1 MLPLS
6 DQGAAMLDP
15 DQLRRQAERC
25 FRLARGVNDQD
36 AVNMLE
42 ALGRELEQQASMLDA
57 APGGD
62 PRPSA
67 RGLVSATFL
76 AYGGGK
82 AENRPSPLE
91 ARRHLGRTAMAHLWE
106 KSYPPGISWSDALPV
121 PVPVESLLE
130 TAARQ
135 WPDKTAIDF
144 YDRRL
149 GYRELHD
156 LAARAAK
163 GLQDLGVGP
172 GINVGLHLPNTPHYA
187 VCFFAVLMAG
197 GRVVNFS
204 PLAAPRELRHQ
215 LADSDAEIMITLGL
229 PVLYP
234 QIAALKGASRLR
246 AVVVCAIEDFLPAA
260 VARAAFGAGAERV
273 AGLGRELDFAEL
285 VAGAGDYRR
294 HPHAA
299 LEEEV
304 AVLQYTGGT
313 TGDPKGAMLTHANF
327 CAVVNARNRWVG
339 AEAADAQKALAVLP
353 LFHIYGLSFIL
364 LLSIATGAEMVMHI
378 RFDAERVLQ
387 DIARKKITVF
397 AGVPTMYTALVN
409 HPRIR
414 EFDLS
419 SLTICASG
427 GAPLPVEVLSR
438 FKELT
443 GITPS
448 EGYGLTETAP
458 LGTMQATSTGP
469 RPGTVGLP
477 APHIVIEVVDLDT
490 GMTVLPPGEKGEICV
505 RGPSVMKGY
514 WKKPD
519 VTAEVFRGGRFHTG
533 DIGFIDAD
541 GYVTLID
548 RKKDMIL
555 SGGFNVFPRNIEEAI
570 YEHPSVAE
578 VTVIGVPDAYR
589 GQSAKAF
596 IMLKPGAAEFSL
608 DQLKTFLA
616 DKLAKYEM
624 PAEIEFRASLPK
636 TPVGKLSKKELVAEE
651 LAKREKAAAPGG

>member
-1 MLPLS
+1 MTHP
-6 DQGAAMLDP
+6 
-15 DQLRRQAERC
+15 
-25 FRLARGVNDQD
+25 
-36 AVNMLE
+36 
-42 ALGRELEQQASMLDA
+42 
-57 APGGD
+57 
-62 PRPSA
+62 
-67 RGLVSATFL
+67 
-76 AYGGGK
+76 
-82 AENRPSPLE
+82 
-91 ARRHLGRTAMAHLWE
+91 WE
-106 KSYPPGISWSDALPV
+106 KSYPSDISWGEALPA

-130 TAARQ
+130 TTARR

-144 YDRRL
+144 YDRIIS
-149 GYRELHD
+149 YRELFD
-156 LAARAAK
+156 LASRAAK
-163 GLQDLGVGP
+163 GLQALGVGP
-172 GINVGLHLPNTPHYA
+172 GVNVGLHLPNTPHYA

-204 PLAAPRELRHQ
+204 PLAAPRELRYQ

-234 QIAALKGASRLR
+234 QIAALKGTARLR
-246 AVVVCAIEDFLPAA
+246 AVVVSAIEDFLPAA
-260 VARAAFGAGAERV
+260 VARAAFGAPAERI
-273 AGLGRELDFAEL
+273 AGPGEELDFAAL
-285 VAGAGDYRR
+285 IAHGGGYRR

-299 LEEEV
+299 LEDEV

-327 CAVVNARNRWVG
+327 CAVLNARNRWVG
-339 AEAADAQKALAVLP
+339 DDQPEMQKALVVLP

-364 LLSIATGAEMVMHI
+364 LLSVANGAEMVMHI

-387 DIARKKITVF
+387 DIARKKLTAF

-419 SLTICASG
+419 SLAICASG
-427 GAPLPVEVLSR
+427 GAPLPVEVLNR

-458 LGTMQATSTGP
+458 LGTMQAKGTDP

-477 APHIVIEVVDLDT
+477 APRTLIEVVDLDT

-514 WKKPD
+514 WKKPEI
-519 VTAEVFRGGRFHTG
+519 TAEAFRGGRFHTG
-533 DIGFIDAD
+533 DIGFIDKD
-541 GYVTLID
+541 GYVTLVD

-570 YEHPSVAE
+570 YEHPAVAE
-578 VTVIGVPDAYR
+578 VTVIGIPDAYR

-596 IMLKPGAAEFSL
+596 IALKPGAAEFSL
-608 DQLKTFLA
+608 DQLKAFLA
-616 DKLAKYEM
+616 DKLARYEM

-651 LAKREKAAAPGG
+651 LAKRDKIAAPGA